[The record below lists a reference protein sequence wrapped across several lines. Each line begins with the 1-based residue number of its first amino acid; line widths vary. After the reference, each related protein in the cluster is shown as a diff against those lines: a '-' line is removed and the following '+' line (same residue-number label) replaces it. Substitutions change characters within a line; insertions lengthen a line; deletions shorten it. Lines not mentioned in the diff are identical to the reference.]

1 MTAIIEDVSIKDMD
15 ITVRAKNVLTALGI
29 HTKKDIYICY
39 FLGVIPNI
47 GTIVKHFPYVDV
59 DLVYTDKVNEEVK
72 TILHE
77 EFHVKE
83 SKLQTL
89 GL

>member
-1 MTAIIEDVSIKDMD
+1 MIANIEDMSIKDMD
-15 ITVRAKNVLTALGI
+15 ITVKAKNVLTALGI
-29 HTKKDIYICY
+29 KTKKDIYVCY
-39 FLGVIPNI
+39 SLKTIPKI
-47 GTIVKHFPYVDV
+47 GTIVKHYPYVDV
-59 DLVYTDKVNEEVK
+59 DLVYTNKVNEEVK

-83 SKLQTL
+83 SKLQIL

>member
-1 MTAIIEDVSIKDMD
+1 MIANIEDISIKDMD

-29 HTKKDIYICY
+29 HTKKDIYVCY

-47 GTIVKHFPYVDV
+47 GTIVKHYPYIDV
-59 DLVYTDKVNEEVK
+59 DLVYTKRVNDEVK
-72 TILHE
+72 AILHE